1 MFKKYVCLTMLAV
14 SGCSNTET
22 RLYPIEG
29 PLSQQDPFPTLVVTS
44 TASTA
49 GTNRRLSFTMPD
61 GATCTGTFSQ
71 VNPGQP
77 SVAFDSLF
85 SQHGTVS
92 EYSVAVGNVPAASKG
107 RAFAVCSDNTRFDM
121 EYFAGSG
128 VSGYGIAKDT
138 NGNVYRMIF

>member
-1 MFKKYVCLTMLAV
+1 MLVV

-22 RLYPIEG
+22 RLYLIER
-29 PLSQQDPFPTLVVTS
+29 PLSQQNPFPTLVVTS
-44 TASTA
+44 AASIE
-49 GTNRRLSFTMPD
+49 GTNRRLSFTMHD
-61 GATCTGTFSQ
+61 VATCTGAFSQ
-71 VNPGQP
+71 VNLGQP

-107 RAFAVCSDNTRFDM
+107 WAFAVCSDNTRFDM

-128 VSGYGIAKDT
+128 VSGYVIAKDT
-138 NGNVYRMIF
+138 NGKVYRIIF